1 MKRLLI
7 VCMLLAC
14 MPAWADK
21 VDVERQLDTFD
32 KLSLTA
38 ESGKRSSLTA
48 AANQLMQAFLEAEVT
63 DEAVRFSDNT
73 PADSLRKQVWYWAAE
88 YFYAEQDYKQSVAY
102 GEKALPL
109 TRGTD
114 MEADCL
120 SILSLA
126 LFRQADYE
134 ASARYAKECYRL
146 DELTGDPDVMSSSL
160 NTLAGI
166 YLGANQ
172 PREAEQY
179 ILKAI
184 EQASKVDNPARMA
197 VLQGMASEVY
207 HQMGDD
213 QRALPYARRA
223 CEIEEQCG
231 DAYRLAVRRAQLAS
245 VMIGRHD
252 YAEAE
257 QTLGEAIPVFR
268 QVGDRHSLGIALNK
282 LGMALLC
289 QQRQPEAIAHYREA
303 ESIFE
308 EMGDLANEM
317 HAQRGLY
324 ESYWTLNPD
333 SAKLALDRFDLL
345 KDSLYSNATAESLA
359 RFNAEFGTDWLH
371 RENEQLHSRVR
382 TYIFIGIGL
391 WIAITVCLLWLRRRM
406 KIREAALRATI
417 AELQRQQRAE
427 AQELEA
433 TSDAANASTS
443 DAANVSSSDAAS
455 ATTDATAIA
464 EDDLSAADR
473 ELLSR
478 LVLLVR
484 RDMSQA
490 DISVE
495 ALASELCITRGQ
507 LNRRMKAITG
517 LTTQQYI
524 TRVRMEQARL
534 MLTSHPELPIA
545 EVAFRCGFADPTSF
559 TRAFRQTFG
568 IAPSQF
574 KIK

>member
-1 MKRLLI
+1 
-7 VCMLLAC
+7 MLLAC

-21 VDVERQLDTFD
+21 ADVMACLEAFDTSGGQARVD
-32 KLSLTA
+32 
-38 ESGKRSSLTA
+38 
-48 AANQLMQAFLEAEVT
+48 AANQLMEAFHAEEIT
-63 DEAVRFSDNT
+63 DEAVRFSSDT
-73 PADSLRKQVWYWAAE
+73 SADTLRMQVWYWAAE
-88 YFYAEQDYKQSVAY
+88 YFYAVQDYKFAVDY
-102 GEKALPL
+102 GKKALPL
-109 TRGTD
+109 THGTGW
-114 MEADCL
+114 EADCL
-120 SILSLA
+120 SIISLA
-126 LFRQADYE
+126 HFRMSDYE
-134 ASARYAKECYRL
+134 QAARYAKECYRL

-213 QRALPYARRA
+213 NRALPFAQRA
-223 CEIEEQCG
+223 CDIEEQRG
-231 DAYRLAVRRAQLAS
+231 DLYKLAVRCTQLAS
-245 VMIGRHD
+245 VLIGKHD

-324 ESYWTLNPD
+324 ESYWTLKPD
-333 SAKLALDRFDLL
+333 SAKMALDRFDLL

-371 RENEQLHSRVR
+371 RENQQLRSRVR
-382 TYIFIGIGL
+382 TFIIIGI
-391 WIAITVCLLWLRRRM
+391 ALLLIVALIVWLMRRRM
-406 KIREAALRATI
+406 HIREAALRATI
-417 AELQRQQRAE
+417 AELQREQATDLAGSTDERSGSTAE
-427 AQELEA
+427 PA
-433 TSDAANASTS
+433 
-443 DAANVSSSDAAS
+443 
-455 ATTDATAIA
+455 DATAGPA
-464 EDDLSAADR
+464 ADDLSDADR

-478 LVLLVR
+478 LVLLVKR
-484 RDMSQA
+484 EMSQT

-495 ALASELCITRGQ
+495 ALASELYITRGQ

-517 LTTQQYI
+517 LTTQQYVM
-524 TRVRMEQARL
+524 RVRMEQARL
-534 MLTSHPELPIA
+534 LLTSHTDLPVS
-545 EVAFRCGFADPTSF
+545 EVAYRCGFADPASF
-559 TRAFRQTFG
+559 SRAFRQTFG
-568 IAPSQF
+568 TSPSQYRHQ
-574 KIK
+574 